1 VAIMVTAKPRKRGRK
16 RERHGKDRKRERE
29 RVTYFQIIIR
39 LNDYET
45 HVSQRKTSEIAL
57 IFRER

>member
-1 VAIMVTAKPRKRGRK
+1 MVTAKPRKRERK
-16 RERHGKDRKRERE
+16 RERHGEERERERE

-45 HVSQRKTSEIAL
+45 HVSQCKTCPKSH
-57 IFRER
+57 